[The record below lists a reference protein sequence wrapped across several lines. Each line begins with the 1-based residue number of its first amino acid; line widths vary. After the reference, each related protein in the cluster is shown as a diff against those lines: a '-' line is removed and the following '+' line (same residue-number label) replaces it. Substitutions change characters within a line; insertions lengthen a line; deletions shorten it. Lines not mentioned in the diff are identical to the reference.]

1 LVLGSI
7 AAALAVA
14 VLAVAGS
21 DEGGASFPGANGR
34 IAYAYGDSAYEDAIW
49 TANADGTSPTK
60 LTTGTSDR
68 EPSFSPDG
76 SRIAFERES
85 SVMVMNADG
94 SGVTELVPGSRS
106 FGSRPT
112 RWEANYR
119 DPENPSLV
127 IPFVKIEYITTTW
140 HEDSHPSFSPDSSQL
155 VVAESSGTQIESIV
169 CAVATS
175 GGEECLEYGSTGSYS
190 NYEVHCE
197 GCVANIVTVSASTG
211 APIAQVTAPS
221 SGYEDYEPTFSAT
234 GAIAFT
240 RWTPAA
246 GWSIYEVPAGGGAA
260 AKLTS
265 GPDDYAPDFSPNGS
279 QIVFARLEGLGLIA
293 GSGGPVTRI
302 PVPLPAGA
310 QTGYSTTP
318 VFSPDGSKIAF
329 QHYVYFGHGLRPENG
344 IFTIAP
350 NGTGLAKA
358 VDLGNHPSWQ
368 PVAPAP
374 PPSAQQVTPPAAA
387 PSVPAASRP
396 VKGEVSLRKS
406 GTGTIGTIVC
416 GTSSCTVKVLSATL
430 KVGKKKCPAKVTVPG
445 SLAAGKSGKVTVA
458 VKGKCLAALRK
469 AKKGKVVARL
479 SVTEGSG
486 SKTLNFDSILTP
498 PKAKKPKHHHKK

>member
-1 LVLGSI
+1 VLVSV

-94 SGVTELVPGSRS
+94 SDVTELVPGSRS

-112 RWEANYR
+112 TWKSNYQ
-119 DPENPSLV
+119 DPEDPSKV
-127 IPFVKIEYITTTW
+127 IPFVKIENITTTW
-140 HEDSHPSFSPDSSQL
+140 HEDSHPAFSPDSSQL
-155 VVAESSGTQIESIV
+155 VVAESYGTQVESII
-169 CAVATS
+169 CAVATEH
-175 GGEECLEYGSTGSYS
+175 GTQCLEYGSTGSYS
-190 NYEVHCE
+190 NYGFECE
-197 GCVANIVTVSASTG
+197 ACASHIVTVSASTG
-211 APIAQVTAPS
+211 GPIAQVTAPS
-221 SGYEDYEPTFSAT
+221 SGYEDYEPTFSVT
-234 GAIAFT
+234 GVIAFT
-240 RWTPAA
+240 RWAPGS
-246 GWSIYEVPAGGGAA
+246 GWSIYAVPAGGGGA
-260 AKLTS
+260 AKLTP

-279 QIVFARLEGLGLIA
+279 QIVFAREGGLGLI
-293 GSGGPVTRI
+293 GSGGGAFTPI
-302 PVPLPAGA
+302 SVPLAAGA
-310 QTGYSTTP
+310 WTAYSTSP

-329 QHYVYFGHGLRPENG
+329 QHYVYFRHGLPSENG

-350 NGTGLAKA
+350 NGAGLVKA

-368 PVAPAP
+368 PVAASP
-374 PPSAQQVTPPAAA
+374 PPSAPSVAPPAAA
-387 PSVPAASRP
+387 PSAAATSHP
-396 VKGEVSLRKS
+396 VKGKVALTKS

-416 GTSSCTVKVLSATL
+416 GTSTCTAKVVSASL
-430 KVGKKKCPAKVTVPG
+430 KVGKGKCAAKVSVPG
-445 SLAAGKSGKVTVA
+445 SLAPGRSGKVTVA
-458 VKGKCLAALRK
+458 VKGKCLAALFK
-469 AKKGKVVARL
+469 AKKGKLVAKL
-479 SVTEGSG
+479 SLTEAS
-486 SKTLNFDSILTP
+486 STKTLNFNSTLTP
-498 PKAKKPKHHHKK
+498 PKATKPKHHHTK